1 MEWYWYLII
10 AVAIVIVFI
19 LIYAFGSRKLKDLA
33 YELVCNAERL
43 LGSGQGKE
51 KYELVL
57 NHLSELTKGK
67 IPVSILEKAIDLG
80 VDKMKSMLL
89 EDKES
94 VKKGTKENE
103 K

>member
-1 MEWYWYLII
+1 MKWYWYL
-10 AVAIVIVFI
+10 VIVGAVLI
-19 LIYAFGSRKLKDLA
+19 VLLLIYAFGSRKLKDLA